1 MTTTLSIIKATIRW
15 KEDPATKKMTLNTDK
30 VMFAIK
36 QAEWE
41 GKENEHPLDD
51 EIFFWLDPKEANELR
66 AGYDMGDWKI
76 VSVNSRRE
84 ITVYPPEMTQYLDQL
99 KDNVKKKQLLIKEL
113 ETMVKEGVPHV
124 PTNN

>member
-41 GKENEHPLDD
+41 GKEDEHPLDD

-113 ETMVKEGVPHV
+113 ETMIKEGEPHV

>member
-15 KEDPATKKMTLNTDK
+15 KEDPTTKQMTLNTDK

-36 QAEWE
+36 QTEWE
-41 GKENEHPLDD
+41 GREDEHPLDD

-99 KDNVKKKQLLIKEL
+99 KENVKKKQLLIKEL